1 MIDDIPIADHL
12 VPVLEVGGTH
22 VTAALVDLRQDAPAV
37 PATVRTPLAHD
48 GSAADILDSLAES
61 ARSVPAGPGAVWG
74 VAVPGPFDYGAGVAW
89 YRDVGKFDSLYG
101 VDVGA
106 ELAGRLSGAG
116 GFAFVNDAEAFTS
129 GEWVFGAAAGH
140 ERVIGITLG
149 TGIGSTFLES
159 GKAVR
164 VGPTVPPEGRVDL
177 VRYAGRPLEE
187 TISRRALVAQHE
199 ALTGTATD
207 VREMAELARSGD
219 ADAVRVLD
227 EGFAHLGRA
236 LAPWFTSFTAG
247 IVVVGGSMSA
257 SWDLF
262 GPSVRRG
269 MVEVAPALD
278 ELPMAVARRPVQA
291 PLLGAALTARDAAR
305 R

>member
-1 MIDDIPIADHL
+1 MTDGR

-22 VTAALVDLRQDAPAV
+22 VTAALVDLREDAPTV
-37 PATVRTPLAHD
+37 TATVRASLAHD
-48 GSAADILDSLAES
+48 GSAGQILDGLAEA
-61 ARSVPAGPGAVWG
+61 ARSVAAGPGSAWG
-74 VAVPGPFDYGAGVAW
+74 VALPGPFDYAAGVAW

-106 ELAGRLSGAG
+106 ELAERLPGAG

-129 GEWVFGAAAGH
+129 GEWAFGVARGH
-140 ERVIGITLG
+140 ERVVGITLG

-159 GKAVR
+159 GKALR
-164 VGPTVPPEGRVDL
+164 VGPSVPPEGRADL

-187 TISRRALVAQHE
+187 TISRRALIARYE
-199 ALTGTATD
+199 GLTGTRTD
-207 VREMAELARSGD
+207 VAELAELARSGD
-219 ADAVRVLD
+219 AVAKRVLD

-269 MVEVAPALD
+269 MLEAVPALD